1 MDKLTDNE
9 FTRSFFKQM
18 QGQKDSPMHSD
29 ISKQEIQ
36 KCWKLH
42 IPYLYKDKQRIR
54 KNNRF
59 IRANSDGSE
68 DIVELIDQKQAI
80 YSRDIHFRKIKTS
93 KQKGE
98 GVLFLQIKK

>member
-1 MDKLTDNE
+1 
-9 FTRSFFKQM
+9 
-18 QGQKDSPMHSD
+18 MHSD
-29 ISKQEIQ
+29 ISRQEIQ

-93 KQKGE
+93 KDKKRKSISA
-98 GVLFLQIKK
+98 LFSLTFNFLYKFLRRQNL